1 MNMLCCHQAASATS
15 EGGNRMDVIDL
26 DVACIVLCVH
36 RTTGWADAYSFNIK
50 EYGDLSVR
58 TLDDEHM
65 DWTD

>member
-1 MNMLCCHQAASATS
+1 
-15 EGGNRMDVIDL
+15 MDVIDL